1 MHLEDRSLM
10 KSEAYIDGVWLDSLE
25 KSDVTNPATGERMG
39 AVPDMGA
46 DETRSAINAAQE
58 ALKAWSSLTGK
69 QRAGYLRK
77 LYDLMMENQEDL
89 AQILTAE
96 CGKPLAEARGEI
108 AYGASFLEW
117 FAEEAKRTYGDVIPT
132 TIPDRRI
139 LVTKEPIGVCGL
151 ITPWNFPNAM
161 ITRKL
166 GPALAAGCTVVLKPA
181 SQTPFSALAIAELA
195 QRAGIPKGVVNVVT
209 SSAGSKIGEELTSN
223 PDVKK
228 ISFTGSTQVG
238 KILMKQSSSTLK
250 KLSLELGGNAPF
262 IVFNDADID
271 AAVQGAMVSKFR
283 NSGQTCVCVNRFLVQ
298 EKVYE
303 TFIEKFKVAVERLKV
318 GNGADEQTT
327 QGPLIN
333 EAALAKVID
342 HVDDVVLKGGK
353 IITGGKKSSAGACFY
368 EPTILGD
375 VTAEM
380 KIAREETFGPIAP
393 VFKFKTDEE
402 AVRMANDTE
411 VGLAAYF
418 YTRDIGRV
426 WKVAEAL
433 EYGIVGINEGLISTE
448 VAPFGGVKESGFGRE
463 GSKYGIDDYMEI
475 KYMAMGGLG
484 DSL

>member
-1 MHLEDRSLM
+1 MHLKDSSLM
-10 KSEAYIDGVWLDSLE
+10 KNKAYIDGVWVGSCGTLV
-25 KSDVTNPATGERMG
+25 VTNPATGERIG
-39 AVPDMGA
+39 TLPDMGA
-46 DETRSAINAAQE
+46 DETRAAINAAQK
-58 ALKAWSSLTGK
+58 ALKAWRSLTGK
-69 QRAGYLRK
+69 QRSGFLRK
-77 LYDLMMENQEDL
+77 LYDLMMANQEDL

-117 FAEEAKRTYGDVIPT
+117 FAEEAKRTYGDIIPT
-132 TIPDRRI
+132 TVPGRRI

-166 GPALAAGCTVVLKPA
+166 GPALAAGCTVVVKPA

-195 QRAGIPKGVVNVVT
+195 QRAGIPAGVINVVT
-209 SSAGSKIGEELTSN
+209 SSSGSKIGAELTSN
-223 PDVKK
+223 PLVKK

-238 KILMKQSSSTLK
+238 KTLMKQSSSTLK

-271 AAVQGAMVSKFR
+271 AAVQGALVSKYR

-298 EKVYE
+298 EEVYE
-303 TFIEKFKVAVERLKV
+303 TFIEKFKAAVEMLKV

-353 IITGGKKSSAGACFY
+353 IITGGKKSSVGACFY
-368 EPTILGD
+368 EPTILAD
-375 VTAEM
+375 VTADM
-380 KIAREETFGPIAP
+380 KIAQQETFGPVAP
-393 VFKFKTDEE
+393 IFKFKTDEE
-402 AVRMANDTE
+402 AIALANDTE

-418 YTRDIGRV
+418 YTRDVGRA
-426 WKVAEAL
+426 WNVAEAL
-433 EYGIVGINEGLISTE
+433 EYGIVGINEGIISTE